1 MKKIEYLVCLLI
13 LLLSCSVSA
22 GMLSDD
28 SILSKPVSGGKLQ
41 IGVGVKYSPITE
53 GLNSNNIN
61 DPKWAPLSSASI
73 ESATFL
79 SVPVTLTYGFLD
91 NLAVRL
97 VAPYAN
103 YGGKYENGQTVSGG
117 GLGNLEMQGLY
128 SFLNESE
135 MAPFIGTLLKVKLGT
150 GKKLSDLTIN
160 ETYAGSRSTDVSLS
174 GIMRKKLGPVT
185 GEMLLGYKM
194 VNAYKEQL
202 TSNSSEF
209 DIKLPD
215 SILYSF
221 GISAPISDQ
230 LELAGELWGE
240 YSVGKEKWNVAG
252 NAIEIEKSQ
261 RASVM
266 FTPVVKYKVNDGFT
280 VRGSADIIVSKP
292 AVMTL
297 SIPDMYK
304 ANTYSLSATMSL

>member
-41 IGVGVKYSPITE
+41 IGIGVNCSPATDM
-53 GLNSNNIN
+53 LSASNVN
-61 DPKWAPLSSASI
+61 DPKWVSLSTASI
-73 ESATFL
+73 ESATYL
-79 SVPVTLTYGFLD
+79 SVPIKLTYGISD
-91 NLAVRL
+91 NFSMRL

-103 YGGKYENGQTVSGG
+103 FNVKAVGGQTTSGS
-117 GLGNLEMQGLY
+117 GLANLEIQGLY
-128 SFLNESE
+128 SFINETE
-135 MAPFIGTLLKVKLGT
+135 TIPNIGALLMVKAGA
-150 GKKLSDLTIN
+150 GKKLADLTVG
-160 ETYAGSRSTDVSLS
+160 EAYAGSRSTDVSLS
-174 GIMRKKLGPVT
+174 GIMRKKVGSVT

-202 TSNSSEF
+202 ISNSSEF

-240 YSVGKEKWNVAG
+240 YSVGKE
-252 NAIEIEKSQ
+252 
-261 RASVM
+261 
-266 FTPVVKYKVNDGFT
+266 
-280 VRGSADIIVSKP
+280 
-292 AVMTL
+292 
-297 SIPDMYK
+297 
-304 ANTYSLSATMSL
+304 